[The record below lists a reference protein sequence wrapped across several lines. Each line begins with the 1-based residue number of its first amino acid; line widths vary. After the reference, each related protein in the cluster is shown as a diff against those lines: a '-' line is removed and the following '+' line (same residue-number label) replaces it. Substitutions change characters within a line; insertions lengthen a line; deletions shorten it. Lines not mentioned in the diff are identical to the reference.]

1 MQLFVSTLMYE
12 IALGILAL
20 MVYVSYEVITYVRE
34 IKDTERRHPVHT
46 ADRGFGEEGGVC
58 LPPSRVEPQGS
69 REERIR

>member
-34 IKDTERRHPVHT
+34 VKNSKRRHPVHT
-46 ADRGFGEEGGVC
+46 ADGGSGEEGGVC

-69 REERIR
+69 RAKRIR